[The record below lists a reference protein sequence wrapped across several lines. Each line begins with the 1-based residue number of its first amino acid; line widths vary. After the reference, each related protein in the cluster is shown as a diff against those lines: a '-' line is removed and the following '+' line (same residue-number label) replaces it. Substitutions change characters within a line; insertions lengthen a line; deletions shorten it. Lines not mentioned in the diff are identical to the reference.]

1 MRRRGSV
8 LDRGILRV
16 DQQPAHT
23 QEPHEI
29 KSITIR
35 ALAKVRKGRSFNLD
49 LATAWDGL
57 GISFDQLAQ
66 VHCGPPP
73 GKTDDACSN

>member
-1 MRRRGSV
+1 M
-8 LDRGILRV
+8 
-16 DQQPAHT
+16 
-23 QEPHEI
+23 

>member
-1 MRRRGSV
+1 M
-8 LDRGILRV
+8 
-16 DQQPAHT
+16 
-23 QEPHEI
+23 

-57 GISFDQLAQ
+57 GISFDHWRRSTADRHQAKQMMLAR
-66 VHCGPPP
+66 
-73 GKTDDACSN
+73 TDTRL